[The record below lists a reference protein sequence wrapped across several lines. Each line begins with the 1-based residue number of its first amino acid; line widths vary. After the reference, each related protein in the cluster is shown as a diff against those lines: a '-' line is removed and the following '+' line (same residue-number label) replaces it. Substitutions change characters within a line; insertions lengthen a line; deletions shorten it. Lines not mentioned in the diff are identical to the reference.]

1 MPISDR
7 TLAEM
12 EAGAKAVGRA
22 RTATNELP
30 TEYMAQLVNTQRRAA
45 QLRAW
50 EKEGFINIEIRSSYK
65 YTTAP
70 DGREIS
76 HPIHRRVVHCGDS
89 VFDDELITEQLGGWP
104 SEELTANVALAVMS
118 GEHNRKGEK

>member
-12 EAGAKAVGRA
+12 EAGARAVGKA
-22 RTATNELP
+22 RNATNELP

-50 EKEGFINIEIRSSYK
+50 DKEGFITIEIATSTK
-65 YTTAP
+65 YLTGPSGLQTTQL
-70 DGREIS
+70 
-76 HPIHRRVVHCGDS
+76 IHRRVVHCGDS
-89 VFDDELITEQLGGWP
+89 KFSDEIITEQLGGWP

>member
-12 EAGAKAVGRA
+12 EAGAKAVGKA
-22 RTATNELP
+22 RNATNELP
-30 TEYMAQLVNTQRRAA
+30 SEYMAHLVNTQRRAA

-50 EKEGFINIEIRSSYK
+50 EKEGFITIEIKSSYK
-65 YTTAP
+65 ILKYPSGQET
-70 DGREIS
+70 
-76 HPIHRRVVHCGDS
+76 HQPIHRRVVNCGDS
-89 VFDDELITEQLGGWP
+89 VFEDPLLTEQAGGWP